1 MNRYTWTATNSIC
14 SLDTL
19 EGRRINQRLLKQA
32 EAIAQADDAAERLT
46 ALFAEK
52 TVKEDAG
59 DKRCSKEAAAKLVS
73 NHEAV
78 AKDCTRDDPQSQQ
91 HIIRG
96 TTSDAA
102 DVMLRYVT
110 SLRMQSNTIS
120 YIKLYILDPTWR

>member
-1 MNRYTWTATNSIC
+1 MDGYKFHLFLRYFGGGE
-14 SLDTL
+14 DKP
-19 EGRRINQRLLKQA
+19 EVV
-32 EAIAQADDAAERLT
+32 EAERLS